1 VPELPPRYKSVEDCR
16 NAIRQYIGQ
25 LETGTDDDDPDL
37 RDQGSTRRY
46 KQDLRWY
53 DHWLDEIEVESPADV
68 TPGQAN
74 ATGQALAAKFNGTTD
89 LYRWDRIHAFHDWL
103 VRMDLSESNPFERW
117 NNEKDEI
124 FGFSKSS
131 EQSSQLEEEETY
143 ALSQDEIRQM
153 EENVGRNRIRDQLI
167 IRLLWQ
173 TGMRRGEASDL
184 LISDI
189 DQETRE
195 ITVRE
200 PVAKNDKKRVVAYQH
215 SLDGLL
221 TEWLEHGYR
230 DEKAATT
237 NHERLLVGEKGAPL
251 SGDRI
256 NEIAIQAADKAGIN
270 RKIYADANA
279 PTDDNGD
286 KIPNRWLVT
295 AHSIRHGFG
304 THMVNETDAGLWEV
318 SKLMGHSSI
327 KVTEETYVEDDP
339 RAGLDH
345 LHQYGPD

>member
-1 VPELPPRYKSVEDCR
+1 
-16 NAIRQYIGQ
+16 
-25 LETGTDDDDPDL
+25 
-37 RDQGSTRRY
+37 
-46 KQDLRWY
+46 
-53 DHWLDEIEVESPADV
+53 
-68 TPGQAN
+68 
-74 ATGQALAAKFNGTTD
+74 
-89 LYRWDRIHAFHDWL
+89 
-103 VRMDLSESNPFERW
+103 MDLSESNPFERW